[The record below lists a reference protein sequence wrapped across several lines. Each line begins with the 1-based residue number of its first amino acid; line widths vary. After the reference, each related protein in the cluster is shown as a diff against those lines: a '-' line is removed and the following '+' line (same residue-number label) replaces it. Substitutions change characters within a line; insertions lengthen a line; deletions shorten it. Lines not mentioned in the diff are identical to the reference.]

1 MFSLKEIIKDTEGII
16 NSYPND
22 RIPSK
27 WEEAFG
33 DLNQLGPCLTNIL
46 IGYKGKMYNCY
57 LRVETPPPYQF
68 DLTYVDITVQVDGLE
83 ETLAGSRMT
92 TIADWSDVRGQV
104 LRGIM
109 NAIIQ
114 DHLREHKECYYK

>member
-1 MFSLKEIIKDTEGII
+1 MNNEGEVILEK
-16 NSYPND
+16 YVYD

-46 IGYKGKMYNCY
+46 IGYKGKTYNCY

-68 DLTYVDITVQVDGLE
+68 DLTYVDTTVQVDGLE
-83 ETLAGSRMT
+83 ETLAGSRT
-92 TIADWSDVRGQV
+92 AIIRDWREVRGSV

-109 NAIIQ
+109 DAIIQ